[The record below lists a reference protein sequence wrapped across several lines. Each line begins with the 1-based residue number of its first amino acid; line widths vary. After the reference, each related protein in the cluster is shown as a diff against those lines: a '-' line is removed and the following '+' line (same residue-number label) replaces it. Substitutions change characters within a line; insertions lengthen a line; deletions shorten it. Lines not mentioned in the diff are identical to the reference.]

1 MNRPGR
7 WVGRKYTKANMQTDR
22 QTDGKHTSAS
32 FTKIGQYS
40 TGPMDIESPSVP
52 ARSTDMCPHFCY
64 CHDDLRNWQ
73 VSSAW
78 PWASFLPVK
87 LSHFLTQNGCLSFL
101 YRLRRVASCVEIY
114 KWPLIPKWKENA
126 DVRLCMSHHYFSSP
140 SRTFCGGRA
149 CREWLVPLADEET
162 QITYH
167 ESSCPT
173 LSAYLSLSKA
183 QWIVWNTV
191 CSPGFQIL
199 PLLNFCESSWW
210 GWGTDENNQYL
221 SSFQQLANDFSK
233 ERTRYL
239 EDKVSAAENDAPNR
253 L

>member
-1 MNRPGR
+1 MLEGDSIELTSPLILLLGSKEMNRPGR
-7 WVGRKYTKANMQTDR
+7 WVGRKYTQAGMQTDR

-40 TGPMDIESPSVP
+40 TGPMDIESPSGP
-52 ARSTDMCPHFCY
+52 ARSTDMCPYFWY

-73 VSSAW
+73 VSSAR
-78 PWASFLPVK
+78 PWASFLTVR

-101 YRLRRVASCVEIY
+101 YRLRRVASCVKIC

-167 ESSCPT
+167 GSSCPT
-173 LSAYLSLSKA
+173 LFAYLSFWSSVDSLEHTVLSRLSIFTTFKLL
-183 QWIVWNTV
+183 WI
-191 CSPGFQIL
+191 
-199 PLLNFCESSWW
+199 
-210 GWGTDENNQYL
+210 
-221 SSFQQLANDFSK
+221 
-233 ERTRYL
+233 
-239 EDKVSAAENDAPNR
+239 
-253 L
+253 

>member
-64 CHDDLRNWQ
+64 CHDDLRNLQ

-101 YRLRRVASCVEIY
+101 YRLRRVASCVKIY

-162 QITYH
+162 QITYR

-239 EDKVSAAENDAPNR
+239 EDKVSAAENNAPNR